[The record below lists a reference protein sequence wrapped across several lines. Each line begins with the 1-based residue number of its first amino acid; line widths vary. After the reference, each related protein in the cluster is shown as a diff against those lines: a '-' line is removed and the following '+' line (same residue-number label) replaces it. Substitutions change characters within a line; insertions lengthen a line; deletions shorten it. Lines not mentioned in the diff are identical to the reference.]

1 MTAPRAR
8 EHAGPQSPPDRQPPR
23 RGGGSSPSTYA
34 ASAAVR
40 PAGIAR
46 LRDARRALFRS
57 ARALAAAALLTLSG
71 ALALPAQAQTTCTV
85 PPGDLWCGVLT
96 IGTATF
102 PGVTSHGYVRAGNTG
117 SLSPN
122 SFTREGTPFTV
133 DKVAHDVYSAF
144 DHNLEIVTSPALPS
158 GYNFVLQAG
167 SQSFSFA
174 GGETNY
180 YFDPSGLDWSM
191 SDGETVTLRLRE
203 TPSDNAT
210 LSGLAV
216 NDGSS
221 DLALS
226 PAFAPDTTSYTAYA
240 LMAVDEVTVTPTT
253 LNPNS
258 TIAWL
263 DGNDMTL
270 ADADTAAGQQVSLDP
285 GENVIKMKVTSQDNS
300 TTKTYTV
307 TVTRAAVGPPAAP
320 AGFSATAGNLRVALD
335 WNALASDA
343 VITHHEYRYKTDGAY
358 PDAWKEIP
366 FSAPGGVNGD
376 GFSVTELDNGTAYTF
391 QLRAANG
398 AEKSDAVESSAVTPS
413 GHGRIVESITIRRD
427 DGQDGEPYGIGDKIV
442 FLASFS
448 QNVVCVDE
456 SAGTPRV
463 VFDLGASRKR
473 AALTTSGAA
482 PRFEYEYTVAE
493 GDVDSDGIVIPA
505 GPTALPNGYYA
516 VSGCRDRFDESGIN
530 AQGPLSDRK
539 VDGVYPSLDSAVVN
553 GTALVL
559 TWDETLRDDSV
570 PAGGDFTVT
579 VAGASRAVS
588 SVAVDGEKVMLT
600 LASAVTGRRTVTV
613 SYTKGTNPLK
623 DLASNDAPG
632 LTDEAVRNSRTTP
645 LEPTNLS
652 TSEVGDGSVTLV
664 WDAPASDADI
674 TRHEYR
680 YKTGGSYPAQWTP
693 IPNSGAG
700 GANAARY
707 RVTGLT
713 NNTAYTFQVRA
724 VNGSIEGAEAET
736 GPATPAPPPVS
747 FTSCTPNPGDV
758 WCGAVTVGKVATRR
772 GRTLRR
778 GFHATWHAGS
788 DSDGVGGLPDRR
800 FVYGSNR
807 YKIDEVTVGAGKMA
821 GFLFFSLDRPLPA
834 ADRARLVL
842 HVGSE
847 RFLLSEAHRAGRTHT
862 FHWRGTGLD
871 WSSTSSVTPR
881 LRADLPAAPT
891 GVTAVAPPRTGGLLE
906 VSWTAPAG
914 GASVTGYEVRYCKD
928 GDGGGRLC
936 RTRLTGS
943 TATSVLLYPFL
954 DAETEYRLRV
964 RARTAI
970 GGGAWSAPAVAT
982 TGAVQPGKPV
992 MSLQVIDDSGND
1004 IDRVTAGGK
1013 VRYRIKL
1020 TNIRNHHLT
1029 FDGGS
1034 DHEPDEHGWGTL
1046 GLRGGYA
1053 MDFDLDRGPVVSGE
1067 RTCIGGPLLLSD
1079 FKGTSETSG
1088 YWEFVSPALPSDAD
1102 ERGPLRLRLGFECT
1116 EKHGGA
1122 STEIDG
1128 IVEEF
1133 PPSDGVVETTSGL
1146 LTLGSPN
1153 RACLSVEDDQGTVTN
1168 ACGSNE
1174 AGTRALTAQFESA
1187 PAQHDGTEP
1196 VKVRVSFSEAPE
1208 NVGADGVRVE
1218 GGRVTSS
1225 KRVDGSPQGGGQART
1240 GPRSG
1245 GGGNAGSQDREVVWE
1260 FEIQPFSGE
1269 DLTVTLEA
1277 GRPCDEEGAICTSDG
1292 RSLSEEITTT
1302 VEGPETG
1309 PPALTASF
1317 EDMPEAH
1324 DGERAFKLRIAFSEP
1339 LSRMSGRRLRSEV
1352 VAVAGGRATKAGRV
1366 KRRRDLWKV
1375 TVEPDSLADVTVTL
1389 AAGAACGAP
1398 AAVCTSDGRAL
1409 SNSISTTVAGPAAP
1423 LTAAFEAMPEAHD
1436 GQSLF
1441 RFRVAFSEDI
1451 GISDRSLRMHAF
1463 TVTGGRVTG
1472 GGRVDGRRDLFEI
1485 TVRPDSVGDLTIALA
1500 AGRECRVSGAI
1511 CTGSEPRRQLTNA
1524 VTATVAGPAGAPLT
1538 AAFEGMPA
1546 EHDGESPFTF
1556 RIAFSD
1562 GISRF
1567 QGWMWQ
1573 FYGVSVAGGRKSA
1586 GEKVDNRKD
1595 LWELTVQPR
1604 TYEDI
1609 VLVLA
1614 PGPACG
1620 KTGAVCTRDGRAL
1633 SNMVTATVLGPVA
1646 VSVADARAEE
1656 GEDETIDFAVTLSRA
1671 SSGPVTVAYAT
1682 ADGSATA
1689 GADYTATNGTL
1700 TFTPGETGKTVS
1712 VPVLDD
1718 AHDEGEETLTFRLT
1732 TPSGAVLADGEAT
1745 GTIENS
1751 DPLQRAWLAR
1761 FGRTA
1766 ATHVTDAVGDRLWGT
1781 PGQGSH
1787 ITVGGSR
1794 LPVGQRGATD
1804 GADDGVSGVER
1815 LVLALGQ
1822 RLGLGTGTAPAGA
1835 GGVAGAGGWPDVPV
1849 ATDPRLG
1856 QSRTLD
1862 VGNALNLRQ
1871 VLLGSSFR
1879 LAFGRDDAGSSSLRL
1894 TVWGRVAGTT
1904 FDGRDGRLT
1913 LDGDVLT
1920 GTVGVDGEWDRLL
1933 AGLAVAHSRGDG
1945 SFSMPGT
1952 EDRGR
1957 GGLENTLTSVHPYLR
1972 YAVNDRLA
1980 VWGLFGYGW
1989 GELDLEMDNGMTIET
2004 DTNLV
2009 MGAFG
2014 GRGIL
2019 LAAAESGGFQLATR
2033 TDAMLTR
2040 TTSDKVAEMESAE
2053 ADAHRLRLVLEGSR
2067 GFAWAEGRRLT
2078 PTMEVGLRHDWG
2090 DAETGFGLELGGR
2103 VQYADP
2109 ALGLTI
2115 EAAVRGLLAHEDS
2128 DYEEWGASGTV
2139 RVAPGAMGQGL
2150 SLTLAPAWGAT
2161 ASGVDGLWSRQTTAG
2176 LAPQGN
2182 RAAPV
2187 GRLNAEIG
2195 YGVAAPFGTGLLT
2208 PYAGT
2213 VLSDGADRTYRVGT
2227 RLQMSGRGTTGLQVS
2242 LEGTRQEPAGQQP
2255 VNQGLRLQAT
2265 WRF

>member
-1 MTAPRAR
+1 MTAPRPR
-8 EHAGPQSPPDRQPPR
+8 EQRRPPSPPDRLPPR
-23 RGGGSSPSTYA
+23 RGGGSSPCTYA
-34 ASAAVR
+34 VSAGGLAR
-40 PAGIAR
+40 PSGLGA
-46 LRDARRALFRS
+46 LRR
-57 ARALAAAALLTLSG
+57 AAAALLVLLAATAAFAPAARAQDVTALQATMTVGLRSLDLGGGFLSQQLGYVSGDFDLGVSAGTLS
-71 ALALPAQAQTTCTV
+71 PAQFHYPAASTPGAASYTV
-85 PPGDLWCGVLT
+85 WVIFLDQEGNPGNIITGAFVFNVR
-96 IGTATF
+96 GA
-102 PGVTSHGYVRAGNTG
+102 VTSKTEELRGIYV
-117 SLSPN
+117 LPKDVD
-122 SFTREGTPFTV
+122 FTL
-133 DKVAHDVYSAF
+133 H
-144 DHNLEIVTSPALPS
+144 L
-158 GYNFVLQAG
+158 AG
-167 SQSFSFA
+167 S
-174 GGETNY
+174 
-180 YFDPSGLDWSM
+180 DWSKSYSLKDADIRKFTETPQNQSTWQIGDVINEWFAWD
-191 SDGETVTLRLRE
+191 SDYPPLVEGETVMVRL
-203 TPSDNAT
+203 TY
-210 LSGLAV
+210 
-216 NDGSS
+216 
-221 DLALS
+221 
-226 PAFAPDTTSYTAYA
+226 PAP
-240 LMAVDEVTVTPTT
+240 
-253 LNPNS
+253 
-258 TIAWL
+258 
-263 DGNDMTL
+263 
-270 ADADTAAGQQVSLDP
+270 
-285 GENVIKMKVTSQDNS
+285 
-300 TTKTYTV
+300 
-307 TVTRAAVGPPAAP
+307 PPAP
-320 AGFSATAGNLRVALD
+320 ANLI
-335 WNALASDA
+335 AS
-343 VITHHEYRYKTDGAY
+343 HGDGEVELFWA
-358 PDAWKEIP
+358 
-366 FSAPGGVNGD
+366 APGSGV
-376 GFSVTELDNGTAYTF
+376 
-391 QLRAANG
+391 
-398 AEKSDAVESSAVTPS
+398 
-413 GHGRIVESITIRRD
+413 
-427 DGQDGEPYGIGDKIV
+427 
-442 FLASFS
+442 
-448 QNVVCVDE
+448 
-456 SAGTPRV
+456 
-463 VFDLGASRKR
+463 
-473 AALTTSGAA
+473 
-482 PRFEYEYTVAE
+482 
-493 GDVDSDGIVIPA
+493 
-505 GPTALPNGYYA
+505 
-516 VSGCRDRFDESGIN
+516 
-530 AQGPLSDRK
+530 
-539 VDGVYPSLDSAVVN
+539 
-553 GTALVL
+553 
-559 TWDETLRDDSV
+559 
-570 PAGGDFTVT
+570 
-579 VAGASRAVS
+579 
-588 SVAVDGEKVMLT
+588 
-600 LASAVTGRRTVTV
+600 
-613 SYTKGTNPLK
+613 
-623 DLASNDAPG
+623 
-632 LTDEAVRNSRTTP
+632 
-645 LEPTNLS
+645 
-652 TSEVGDGSVTLV
+652 
-664 WDAPASDADI
+664 

-680 YKTGGSYPAQWTP
+680 YTTTGSYPEEWTE
-693 IPNSGAG
+693 IANSGAG
-700 GANAARY
+700 GANASGFT
-707 RVTGLT
+707 VTGLA
-713 NNTAYTFQVRA
+713 NDTAYTFEVRA
-724 VNGSIEGAEAET
+724 VSGGGPGAASEA
-736 GPATPAPPPVS
+736 GPVTPAPPPVS

-758 WCGAVTVGKVATRR
+758 WCGAVTVGKVATTK
-772 GRTLRR
+772 GRTLKR

-800 FVYGSNR
+800 FVYGPNR

-821 GFLFFSLDRPLPA
+821 GFLFFSLDRPLRA

-842 HVGSE
+842 HVGGE
-847 RFLLSEAHRAGRTHT
+847 RFLLSEAHRAGRTDT
-862 FHWRGTGLD
+862 YHWRGTGLD

-881 LRADLPAAPT
+881 LRADLPRAPT

-906 VSWTAPAG
+906 VRWTPPAG
-914 GASVTGYEVRYCKD
+914 GASVTGYEVKYCKG

-943 TATSVLLYPFL
+943 TDTNVLLYPFL
-954 DAETEYRLRV
+954 DAATEYRLRV

-970 GGGAWSAPAVAT
+970 GGGAWSAVAT
-982 TGAVQPGKPV
+982 ARTGAVQPGKPV

-1004 IDRVTAGGK
+1004 IDTVTAAGK
-1013 VRYRIKL
+1013 VRYRIRL
-1020 TNIRNHHLT
+1020 ANIRNHHLT

-1034 DHEPDEHGWGTL
+1034 DDDYEPDEHGWGTL

-1053 MDFDLDRGPVVSGE
+1053 MDFDLERGPVVSGE
-1067 RTCIGGPLLLSD
+1067 RTCVGGPLLLSD
-1079 FKGTSETSG
+1079 FKRTSATSG
-1088 YWEFVSPALPSDAD
+1088 YWEFVSPGLPSDAD

-1122 STEIDG
+1122 STEIHTVDDG
-1128 IVEEF
+1128 DFVGVDIMEEF
-1133 PPSDGVVETTSGL
+1133 PPSDGVVETTSDL

-1153 RACLSVEDDQGTVTN
+1153 GACLSVEDDQGTVTN
-1168 ACGSNE
+1168 PCSAGE
-1174 AGTRALTAQFESA
+1174 AGARALTAQFESP
-1187 PAQHDGTEP
+1187 PARHDGTEP

-1218 GGRVTSS
+1218 GGRVTST
-1225 KRVDGSPQGGGQART
+1225 KRVNGSPQGGGQARE
-1240 GPRSG
+1240 GARSAG
-1245 GGGNAGSQDREVVWE
+1245 GRNAGSQDREVVWE

-1339 LSRMSGRRLRSEV
+1339 LSRMSGRRLREDV

-1375 TVEPDSLADVTVTL
+1375 TVEPDSLAGVTVTV
-1389 AAGAACGAP
+1389 AAGAACGTP

-1409 SNSISTTVAGPAAP
+1409 SEGISTTVPGPASALAP
-1423 LTAAFEAMPEAHD
+1423 LTASFEAMPEGHD

-1451 GISDRSLRMHAF
+1451 GISYRSLREHAF

-1472 GGRVDGRRDLFEI
+1472 GRRVDGRRDLFEL

-1500 AGRECRVSGAI
+1500 AGRECGVSGAI
-1511 CTGSEPRRQLTNA
+1511 CTKSQPRRQLANA
-1524 VTATVAGPAGAPLT
+1524 VTATVSGPAGAPLT

-1586 GEKVDNRKD
+1586 GEKVDDRND

-1633 SNMVTATVLGPVA
+1633 SNTVMATVLGPVA
-1646 VSVADARAEE
+1646 LSVADARAEE
-1656 GEDETIDFAVTLSRA
+1656 GTDETIDFAVSLSRA
-1671 SSGPVTVAYAT
+1671 ASGTVAVAYAT
-1682 ADGSATA
+1682 ADGTATA

-1700 TFTPGETGKTVS
+1700 TFTPGETAKTVA

-1761 FGRTA
+1761 FGRTV
-1766 ATHVTDAVGDRLWGT
+1766 ATHVTDAVGDRLRGT

-1787 ITVGGSR
+1787 LTVGGYR
-1794 LPVGQRGATD
+1794 LPVGQRGVD
-1804 GADDGVSGVER
+1804 GKPEAGARESALLQGVAG
-1815 LVLALGQ
+1815 L
-1822 RLGLGTGTAPAGA
+1822 LGLGSGQAGGTGTDPWGDRPA
-1835 GGVAGAGGWPDVPV
+1835 V
-1849 ATDPRLG
+1849 DPRLG
-1856 QSRTLD
+1856 QSQSVTLD
-1862 VGNALNLRQ
+1862 LRRL
-1871 VLLGSSFR
+1871 LLGSSFR
-1879 LAFGRDDAGSSSLRL
+1879 LALGRDDVESRSLRL
-1894 TVWGRVAGTT
+1894 TAWGRVAGTT

-1945 SFSMPGT
+1945 SFTMPGT

-2019 LAAAESGGFQLATR
+2019 LSAAESGGFQLATR

-2139 RVAPGAMGQGL
+2139 RVAPGAGGHGL

-2195 YGVAAPFGTGLLT
+2195 YGVAAPFGAGLLT

>member
-1 MTAPRAR
+1 MADLASITTFGNLGLATFGQSITSLKDGRFCGADVGDATQPGCKPADVGRRWVPR
-8 EHAGPQSPPDRQPPR
+8 PR
-23 RGGGSSPSTYA
+23 RS
-34 ASAAVR
+34 
-40 PAGIAR
+40 
-46 LRDARRALFRS
+46 
-57 ARALAAAALLTLSG
+57 
-71 ALALPAQAQTTCTV
+71 
-85 PPGDLWCGVLT
+85 
-96 IGTATF
+96 
-102 PGVTSHGYVRAGNTG
+102 
-117 SLSPN
+117 
-122 SFTREGTPFTV
+122 
-133 DKVAHDVYSAF
+133 
-144 DHNLEIVTSPALPS
+144 
-158 GYNFVLQAG
+158 
-167 SQSFSFA
+167 
-174 GGETNY
+174 
-180 YFDPSGLDWSM
+180 
-191 SDGETVTLRLRE
+191 
-203 TPSDNAT
+203 
-210 LSGLAV
+210 
-216 NDGSS
+216 
-221 DLALS
+221 
-226 PAFAPDTTSYTAYA
+226 
-240 LMAVDEVTVTPTT
+240 
-253 LNPNS
+253 
-258 TIAWL
+258 
-263 DGNDMTL
+263 
-270 ADADTAAGQQVSLDP
+270 
-285 GENVIKMKVTSQDNS
+285 
-300 TTKTYTV
+300 
-307 TVTRAAVGPPAAP
+307 
-320 AGFSATAGNLRVALD
+320 GFSATAGNLRVALA
-335 WNALASDA
+335 WNAPASDA
-343 VITHHEYRYKTDGAY
+343 VTHHEYRYKTAGAY
-358 PDAWKEIP
+358 PDTWMEIP
-366 FSAPGGVNGD
+366 YSAPGGVNED
-376 GFSVTELDNGTAYTF
+376 GFSVTGLDNGTAYTF

-398 AEKSDAVESSAVTPS
+398 AEKGDAVESSAETPS
-413 GHGRIVESITIRRD
+413 GHARIVESITIRRD

-442 FLASFS
+442 FLVNFS
-448 QNVVCVDE
+448 QVVRCFDE
-456 SAGTPRV
+456 SIGAPRV
-463 VFDLGASRKR
+463 VFDLGASRKTAR
-473 AALTTSGAA
+473 ITSSGAA
-482 PRFEYEYTVAE
+482 SRFEYEYTVAE

-505 GPTALPNGYYA
+505 GPTALPNAYYA
-516 VSGCRDRFDESGIN
+516 DSGCSNRFDETGIN
-530 AQGPLSDRK
+530 AQGPLPDRK
-539 VDGVYPSLDSAVVN
+539 VDGVRTPALDSAVVN
-553 GTALVL
+553 GAELVL
-559 TWDETLRDDSV
+559 TWNETLRDDSV
-570 PAGGDFTVT
+570 PATGDFTVT
-579 VAGASRAVS
+579 VAGASRSVNGVALAGSAVT
-588 SVAVDGEKVMLT
+588 LT
-600 LASAVTGRRTVTV
+600 LASAVTSGEYVTV

-623 DLASNDAPG
+623 DLASNDAPALKG
-632 LTDEAVRNSRTTP
+632 RE
-645 LEPTNLS
+645 
-652 TSEVGDGSVTLV
+652 
-664 WDAPASDADI
+664 I
-674 TRHEYR
+674 
-680 YKTGGSYPAQWTP
+680 
-693 IPNSGAG
+693 AG
-700 GANAARY
+700 QR
-707 RVTGLT
+707 
-713 NNTAYTFQVRA
+713 
-724 VNGSIEGAEAET
+724 
-736 GPATPAPPPVS
+736 PVS

-758 WCGAVTVGKVATRR
+758 WCGAVTVGKVATKK
-772 GRTLRR
+772 GRTLKR
-778 GFHATWHAGS
+778 GFHATWHAGQN
-788 DSDGVGGLPDRR
+788 SDGVGGLPDRR
-800 FVYGSNR
+800 FVYGPNR

-834 ADRARLVL
+834 AVRARLVL
-842 HVGSE
+842 HVGGE
-847 RFLLSEAHRAGRTHT
+847 RFLLSEAHRAGRTDT
-862 FHWRGTGLD
+862 YHWRGTGLD

-881 LRADLPAAPT
+881 LRADLPRAPT

-906 VSWTAPAG
+906 VRWTAPAG
-914 GASVTGYEVRYCKD
+914 GASVTGYEVKYCKD

-943 TATSVLLYPFL
+943 TDTSVLLYPFL
-954 DAETEYRLRV
+954 DADTEYRLRV

-970 GGGAWSAPAVAT
+970 GGGAWSAPAAAT

-992 MSLQVIDDSGND
+992 MSLRVIDDSGND
-1004 IDRVTAGGK
+1004 IDTVTAAGTF
-1013 VRYRIKL
+1013 RYRIRL
-1020 TNIRNHHLT
+1020 MNIRNHHLT
-1029 FDGGS
+1029 FDGDSGS
-1034 DHEPDEHGWGTL
+1034 DSDYEPDEHGWGTL

-1067 RTCIGGPLLLSD
+1067 RTCVGGPLLLSD
-1079 FKGTSETSG
+1079 FKGTSATSG

-1122 STEIDG
+1122 STEIDTDDDG
-1128 IVEEF
+1128 VVDIMDES
-1133 PPSDGVVETTSGL
+1133 PPSDGVVETTSDL

-1187 PAQHDGTEP
+1187 PAQHDGTKP

-1208 NVGADGVRVE
+1208 NVGADGVQVE
-1218 GGRVTSS
+1218 GGRVTST
-1225 KRVDGSPQGGGQART
+1225 KRVNGSPQGGGQARE
-1240 GPRSG
+1240 GARSAG
-1245 GGGNAGSQDREVVWE
+1245 GRNAGSQDREVVWE

-1317 EDMPEAH
+1317 EAMPEAH
-1324 DGERAFKLRIAFSEP
+1324 DGERAFTFRIAFSER
-1339 LSRMSGRRLRSEV
+1339 LSRMNGRRLREDV

-1366 KRRRDLWKV
+1366 NRRRDLWKL
-1375 TVEPDSLADVTVTL
+1375 TVEPDSPADVTVTV
-1389 AAGAACGAP
+1389 AAGAACDSP
-1398 AAVCTSDGRAL
+1398 AAVCTKDGRPL
-1409 SNSISTTVAGPAAP
+1409 SEGISTTVPGPASALAP
-1423 LTAAFEAMPEAHD
+1423 LTASFEAMPEAHD

-1472 GGRVDGRRDLFEI
+1472 GRRVDGRRDLFEI
-1485 TVRPDSVGDLTIALA
+1485 TVRPDSVEDLTIALA
-1500 AGRECRVSGAI
+1500 AGRECGVSGAI
-1511 CTGSEPRRQLTNA
+1511 CTRSEPRRQLANA
-1524 VTATVAGPAGAPLT
+1524 VTATVSGPAGAPLT

-1586 GEKVDNRKD
+1586 GEKVDDRND

-1633 SNMVTATVLGPVA
+1633 SNTVMATVLGPA
-1646 VSVADARAEE
+1646 ALSVADARAEE
-1656 GEDETIDFAVTLSRA
+1656 GEDETIDFAVSLSRA
-1671 SSGPVTVAYAT
+1671 ASGTVAVAYAT
-1682 ADGSATA
+1682 ADGTATA

-1700 TFTPGETGKTVS
+1700 TFTPGETAKTVA

-1761 FGRTA
+1761 FGRTV
-1766 ATHVTDAVGDRLWGT
+1766 ATHVTDAVGDRLRGT
-1781 PGQGSH
+1781 PGQESH
-1787 ITVGGSR
+1787 LTVGGSR
-1794 LPVGQRGATD
+1794 LPLGQRGATD

-1835 GGVAGAGGWPDVPV
+1835 GGVAGAGGWPEPV

-1879 LAFGRDDAGSSSLRL
+1879 LALGGDAVGARNLRL
-1894 TVWGRVAGTT
+1894 TAWGRVAGTT
-1904 FDGRDGRLT
+1904 FDGRDGIDGRDGT
-1913 LDGDVLT
+1913 LSLNGDVLT

-2019 LAAAESGGFQLATR
+2019 LSAAESGGFQLATR

-2067 GFAWAEGRRLT
+2067 GFTWAEGRRLT

-2227 RLQMSGRGTTGLQVS
+2227 RVQLGGPRRHGA
-2242 LEGTRQEPAGQQP
+2242 AGQPGRHETGTGRPTAGQP
-2255 VNQGLRLQAT
+2255 GPPPPSHLALLT
-2265 WRF
+2265 

>member
-1 MTAPRAR
+1 MTAPRQR
-8 EHAGPQSPPDRQPPR
+8 EQRRPPSPPDTLPPR
-23 RGGGSSPSTYA
+23 RGGGSSSHTYA
-34 ASAAVR
+34 VSAN
-40 PAGIAR
+40 G
-46 LRDARRALFRS
+46 S
-57 ARALAAAALLTLSG
+57 ARPSGRFALRRAAAALLVLLAATAALAPAARAQDVRALQATMTVGLHSQDVGGGFLTQLLGYTSREFNFLTSDVGTLSPVQFDYPASSAG
-71 ALALPAQAQTTCTV
+71 AASYTVRQIAL
-85 PPGDLWCGVLT
+85 G
-96 IGTATF
+96 
-102 PGVTSHGYVRAGNTG
+102 SEGN
-117 SLSPN
+117 PN
-122 SFTREGTPFTV
+122 LGGIEQIEVNFTV
-133 DKVAHDVYSAF
+133 RGAVTTLATTHPTESHVLPEDVDFTLHLSGSNWSKSYSLKNA
-144 DHNLEIVTSPALPS
+144 DDRESEEPILHVGQVTNEFFAW
-158 GYNFVLQAG
+158 G
-167 SQSFSFA
+167 SDFPPLV
-174 GGETNY
+174 E
-180 YFDPSGLDWSM
+180 
-191 SDGETVTLRLRE
+191 GETVTVRL
-203 TPSDNAT
+203 
-210 LSGLAV
+210 
-216 NDGSS
+216 
-221 DLALS
+221 
-226 PAFAPDTTSYTAYA
+226 
-240 LMAVDEVTVTPTT
+240 
-253 LNPNS
+253 
-258 TIAWL
+258 
-263 DGNDMTL
+263 
-270 ADADTAAGQQVSLDP
+270 
-285 GENVIKMKVTSQDNS
+285 
-300 TTKTYTV
+300 TYPMP
-307 TVTRAAVGPPAAP
+307 PPAP
-320 AGFSATAGNLRVALD
+320 ANLIASHGDGEVALF
-335 WNALASDA
+335 WA
-343 VITHHEYRYKTDGAY
+343 
-358 PDAWKEIP
+358 
-366 FSAPGGVNGD
+366 APGSGV
-376 GFSVTELDNGTAYTF
+376 
-391 QLRAANG
+391 
-398 AEKSDAVESSAVTPS
+398 
-413 GHGRIVESITIRRD
+413 
-427 DGQDGEPYGIGDKIV
+427 
-442 FLASFS
+442 
-448 QNVVCVDE
+448 
-456 SAGTPRV
+456 
-463 VFDLGASRKR
+463 
-473 AALTTSGAA
+473 
-482 PRFEYEYTVAE
+482 
-493 GDVDSDGIVIPA
+493 
-505 GPTALPNGYYA
+505 
-516 VSGCRDRFDESGIN
+516 
-530 AQGPLSDRK
+530 
-539 VDGVYPSLDSAVVN
+539 
-553 GTALVL
+553 
-559 TWDETLRDDSV
+559 
-570 PAGGDFTVT
+570 
-579 VAGASRAVS
+579 
-588 SVAVDGEKVMLT
+588 
-600 LASAVTGRRTVTV
+600 
-613 SYTKGTNPLK
+613 
-623 DLASNDAPG
+623 
-632 LTDEAVRNSRTTP
+632 
-645 LEPTNLS
+645 
-652 TSEVGDGSVTLV
+652 
-664 WDAPASDADI
+664 

-680 YKTGGSYPAQWTP
+680 YRTTGSYPEEWTE
-693 IPNSGAG
+693 IADSALG
-700 GANAARY
+700 GANASGFT
-707 RVTGLT
+707 VTGLA
-713 NNTAYTFQVRA
+713 NGSAYTFEVRA
-724 VNGSIEGAEAET
+724 VSGGGPGAASEA
-736 GPATPAPPPVS
+736 GPVTPAPPPVS

-800 FVYGSNR
+800 FVYGPNR

-821 GFLFFSLDRPLPA
+821 GFLFFSLDRPLRA

-842 HVGSE
+842 YVGSE

-862 FHWRGTGLD
+862 YHWRGTGLD

-881 LRADLPAAPT
+881 LRADLPRAPT

-943 TATSVLLYPFL
+943 TDTSVLLYPFL
-954 DAETEYRLRV
+954 DADTEYRLRV

-970 GGGAWSAPAVAT
+970 GGGAWSAWEVAT
-982 TGAVQPGKPV
+982 TGAVQPGKPT
-992 MSLQVIDDSGND
+992 MSLRVIDGSGND
-1004 IDRVTAGGK
+1004 IDTVTAGGTF
-1013 VRYRIKL
+1013 RYRIRL

-1034 DHEPDEHGWGTL
+1034 DYEPDEHGWGTL

-1067 RTCIGGPLLLSD
+1067 RTCVGGPLLLSD

-1122 STEIDG
+1122 STEIDTDDDG
-1128 IVEEF
+1128 VVDIMDES
-1133 PPSDGVVETTSGL
+1133 PPSDGVVETTSDL

-1153 RACLSVEDDQGTVTN
+1153 RACLSVEDDQGTVAN
-1168 ACGSNE
+1168 ACGSGE

-1187 PAQHDGTEP
+1187 PAQHDGTKP

-1218 GGRVTSS
+1218 GGRVTST
-1225 KRVDGSPQGGGQART
+1225 KRVGGSPQGGGQART

-1339 LSRMSGRRLRSEV
+1339 LSRMSGRRLREDV

-1366 KRRRDLWKV
+1366 NRRRDLWKV
-1375 TVEPDSLADVTVTL
+1375 TVEPDSPADVTVTL
-1389 AAGAACGAP
+1389 AAGAACDTP

-1409 SNSISTTVAGPAAP
+1409 SNAISATVAGPAAP

-1472 GGRVDGRRDLFEI
+1472 GRRVDGRRDLFEI

-1500 AGRECRVSGAI
+1500 AGRECGVSGAI
-1511 CTGSEPRRQLTNA
+1511 CTRSEPRRQLANA
-1524 VTATVAGPAGAPLT
+1524 VTATVSGPAGAPLT

-1562 GISRF
+1562 PIRF
-1567 QGWMWQ
+1567 NGWKWQ
-1573 FYGVSVAGGRKSA
+1573 FYGVAVAGGRVEEP
-1586 GEKVDNRKD
+1586 GQRVDNRKD

-1620 KTGAVCTRDGRAL
+1620 ETGAVCTRDGRAL
-1633 SNMVTATVLGPVA
+1633 SNTVTATVLGPVA

-1656 GEDETIDFAVTLSRA
+1656 GEDETIDFAVSLSRA
-1671 SSGPVTVAYAT
+1671 SSGPVAVAYAT

-1700 TFTPGETGKTVS
+1700 TFTPGETAKTVA

-1766 ATHVTDAVGDRLWGT
+1766 ATHVTDAVGDRLRGA

-1787 ITVGGSR
+1787 LTVGGYR
-1794 LPVGQRGATD
+1794 LPLGQRGAAD

-1879 LAFGRDDAGSSSLRL
+1879 LALGGDDGGASSLRL
-1894 TVWGRVAGTT
+1894 TAWGRVAGTT
-1904 FDGRDGRLT
+1904 FDGRDGDLS

-2103 VQYADP
+2103 VQYTDP

-2139 RVAPGAMGQGL
+2139 RVDPGAMGQGL

-2213 VLSDGADRTYRVGT
+2213 VLSDGAARTYRVGT
-2227 RLQMSGRGTTGLQVS
+2227 RVQLNGRGTTGLTLN

-2255 VNQGLRLQAT
+2255 PNQGLRLQAT
-2265 WRF
+2265 WGF